1 MRARTRQKASD
12 DCGRCSSVAKTTYSI
27 YDGNELID
35 ETNDAGEAE
44 EQSRAGLTV
53 TAVTHG

>member
-1 MRARTRQKASD
+1 MTE
-12 DCGRCSSVAKTTYSI
+12 TTYSI
-27 YDGNELID
+27 YVGDELID

-44 EQSRAGLTV
+44 AQSRAGLTV